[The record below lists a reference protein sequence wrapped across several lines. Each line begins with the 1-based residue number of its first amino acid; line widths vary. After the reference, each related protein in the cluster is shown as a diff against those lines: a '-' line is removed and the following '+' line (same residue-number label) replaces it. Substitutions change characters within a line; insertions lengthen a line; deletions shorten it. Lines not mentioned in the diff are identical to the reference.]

1 MKLDLLVQIEMIER
15 NDKQVRTYIELV
27 GAIAVL
33 IGLIF
38 VGFELRQN
46 TNAVQA
52 ATFQGMTDTSS
63 DFLITIAAE
72 PDLRRVWSSAFVS
85 PDDLSREDRQILRPL
100 QNSFWL
106 RMQNAF
112 RQWQIGTLS
121 DEDWLVYRDISC
133 GFVKNSLFEEYVQ
146 NSVAMTASFK
156 EMLEGCDK

>member
-1 MKLDLLVQIEMIER
+1 MQIEMIER
-15 NDKQVRTYIELV
+15 NNKQLRTFIELM

-46 TNAVQA
+46 TKAVQA

-63 DFLITIAAE
+63 DFLITIASE
-72 PDLRRVWSSAFVS
+72 PDLRRVWSAAFVS

-133 GFVKNSLFEEYVQ
+133 GFVKNPLFKKYVQ
-146 NSVAMTASFK
+146 DSIAMTASFK